1 MTVDGDAGWMARA
14 VALAEGGRGAAS
26 PNPMVGAVLVLDGRV
41 VGEGFHRAAGEPHA
55 EVAAL
60 AAAGPLAAGAT
71 CYVTLEPCAHHGRT
85 PPCVDALL
93 QAGVARVVAA
103 LTDPDRRVDGAG
115 LARLRAAGVTV
126 TVGVGAEAA
135 AEQNAA
141 YLTHRRLG
149 RPRVTL
155 KAAAS
160 LDGKVAAP
168 DGSSQ
173 WITGPAAR
181 ADAHRLRA
189 EADAVAVGAG
199 TARADDPR
207 LTARPP
213 RPTGARPTG
222 ARPTGSRP
230 TGAPPWGSP
239 DPSGPWGSPDPSG
252 LRGSPEPSGLRGSP
266 EPSGL
271 RGSPDPSGHVGRQPL
286 RVLVDAAGRVGPHCH
301 LFDAA
306 APTMVATTAAAPA
319 SAVDA
324 WKRAGAEVLV
334 CPEAPWG
341 DGGRG
346 VDLAELAAALGRLG
360 VLELLVEGGPRL
372 HASFWAAGLAD
383 RLVWYLAP
391 LVIGGDGAPGL
402 LRGGGAPTLAAAR
415 ALRIASVERLGADLR
430 VVAYPVSPGH
440 PLGVPRTPPDEAAA
454 GHPVPAP
461 TSPPQEGS

>member
-1 MTVDGDAGWMARA
+1 VAVDRYQAQRGPDEAWMARA
-14 VALAEGGRGAAS
+14 VALAEGGRGTTS
-26 PNPMVGAVLVLDGRV
+26 PNPMVGAVLVLGGRV
-41 VGEGFHRAAGEPHA
+41 VGEGFHRAPGEPHA

-60 AAAGPLAAGAT
+60 AAAGPAAAGAT
-71 CYVTLEPCAHHGRT
+71 CYVTLEPCAHQGRT
-85 PPCVDALL
+85 PPCADALL
-93 QAGVARVVAA
+93 HAGVTRVVAA
-103 LTDPDRRVDGAG
+103 LPDPDPRVDGAG
-115 LARLRAAGVTV
+115 LQRLRAAGVAV
-126 TVGVGAEAA
+126 TVGVGADAA

-199 TARADDPR
+199 TALADDPR
-207 LTARPP
+207 LTARLH
-213 RPTGARPTG
+213 RP
-222 ARPTGSRP
+222 S
-230 TGAPPWGSP
+230 GAPPWAPSSRP
-239 DPSGPWGSPDPSG
+239 DA
-252 LRGSPEPSGLRGSP
+252 
-266 EPSGL
+266 
-271 RGSPDPSGHVGRQPL
+271 SGHTGRQPL
-286 RVLVDAAGRVGPHCH
+286 RVLVDAAGRVGADGH
-301 LFDAA
+301 LFDADA
-306 APTMVATTAAAPA
+306 ATLVATTARAPVT
-319 SAVDA
+319 AVEA

-334 CPEAPWG
+334 CPEVAVG

-346 VDLAELAAALGRLG
+346 VDLAVLAAMLGRRG

-372 HASFWAAGLAD
+372 HAGFWTAGLAD

-402 LRGGGAPTLAAAR
+402 LRGGGAPTLSAAR
-415 ALRIASVERLGADLR
+415 PLRIASVERLGADLR
-430 VVAYPVSPGH
+430 VVAYPRPPG
-440 PLGVPRTPPDEAAA
+440 GADGQAA
-454 GHPVPAP
+454 GAVTRSA
-461 TSPPQEGS
+461 QEGS

>member
-1 MTVDGDAGWMARA
+1 MARA
-14 VALAEGGRGAAS
+14 VALAEGGRGTTS

-41 VGEGFHRAAGEPHA
+41 VGEGFHRAPGEPHA

-60 AAAGPLAAGAT
+60 AAAGPAAAGAT
-71 CYVTLEPCAHHGRT
+71 CYVTLEPCAHQGRT
-85 PPCVDALL
+85 PPCADALL
-93 QAGVARVVAA
+93 QAGVTRVVAA
-103 LTDPDRRVDGAG
+103 LPDPDRRVDGAG
-115 LARLRAAGVTV
+115 LARLRAAGVAV
-126 TVGVGAEAA
+126 TVGVGVDAA

-199 TARADDPR
+199 TALADDPR
-207 LTARPP
+207 LTARLH
-213 RPTGARPTG
+213 
-222 ARPTGSRP
+222 RP

-239 DPSGPWGSPDPSG
+239 DPSGY
-252 LRGSPEPSGLRGSP
+252 LA
-266 EPSGL
+266 
-271 RGSPDPSGHVGRQPL
+271 RQPL
-286 RVLVDAAGRVGPHCH
+286 RVLVDAAGRVGAGGH
-301 LFDAA
+301 LFDGA
-306 APTMVATTAAAPA
+306 APTLVATTPAAPA
-319 SAVDA
+319 AAVEA
-324 WKRAGAEVLV
+324 WKAAGAEVLV
-334 CPEAPWG
+334 CPDAPVG
-341 DGGRG
+341 SGGRG
-346 VDLAELAAALGRLG
+346 VDLAALAAALATRG

-372 HASFWAAGLAD
+372 HAGFWAAGLAD

-402 LRGGGAPTLAAAR
+402 LRGGGAPTLTAAR
-415 ALRIASVERLGADLR
+415 PLRIASVDRLGADLR
-430 VVAYPVSPGH
+430 VVAYPG
-440 PLGVPRTPPDEAAA
+440 AAA
-454 GHPVPAP
+454 ADGQATRAVTWA
-461 TSPPQEGS
+461 TQEGS

>member
-1 MTVDGDAGWMARA
+1 VVAVTVDGDAGWMARA
-14 VALAEGGRGAAS
+14 VALAEGGRGTTS
-26 PNPMVGAVLVLDGRV
+26 PNPMVGAVLVSDGRV

-55 EVAAL
+55 EVTAL

-71 CYVTLEPCAHHGRT
+71 CYVTLEPCAHEGRT
-85 PPCVDALL
+85 PPCADALL
-93 QAGVARVVAA
+93 QAGVTRVVAA
-103 LTDPDRRVDGAG
+103 LADPDRRVDGAG
-115 LARLRAAGVTV
+115 LARLRAAGVVV
-126 TVGVGAEAA
+126 TVGVGAEVA

-149 RPRVTL
+149 RPRITL

-199 TARADDPR
+199 TARSDDPR
-207 LTARPP
+207 LTARLH
-213 RPTGARPTG
+213 RPTGAP
-222 ARPTGSRP
+222 PLGSPDPSGRF

-239 DPSGPWGSPDPSG
+239 N
-252 LRGSPEPSGLRGSP
+252 
-266 EPSGL
+266 
-271 RGSPDPSGHVGRQPL
+271 PSGHVGRQPL
-286 RVLVDAAGRVGPHCH
+286 RVLVDAAGRVGADGH
-301 LFDAA
+301 LFDTG
-306 APTMVATTAAAPA
+306 APTLVATTTTAHAT
-319 SAVDA
+319 AVDA

-334 CPEAPWG
+334 CPEAAWG

-346 VDLAELAAALGRLG
+346 VDLAALAAALGRRG

-372 HASFWAAGLAD
+372 QASFWAAGLAD

-402 LRGGGAPTLAAAR
+402 LRGGGAPTLTAAR
-415 ALRIASVERLGADLR
+415 PLRIASVERLGVDLR
-430 VVAYPVSPGH
+430 VVAYP
-440 PLGVPRTPPDEAAA
+440 AAA
-454 GHPVPAP
+454 AADGQAARAVTRPA
-461 TSPPQEGS
+461 QEGS